1 MGVLA
6 WLVVEVDAGG
16 DQEHEDGRGD
26 PVDDE
31 AERWPPAG
39 VGDMVVAVLPEVF
52 ESVAGE
58 AEHQQPCRSGD
69 GRRGTTTKS
78 PATAASAATMLG
90 RPSAMAK
97 PM

>member
-1 MGVLA
+1 MA

-16 DQEHEDGRGD
+16 DQEHEDCRGD

-31 AERWPPAG
+31 TERWPPAG

-52 ESVAGE
+52 ES
-58 AEHQQPCRSGD
+58 AEHQQPRRSGD

-90 RPSAMAK
+90 RPSATAK